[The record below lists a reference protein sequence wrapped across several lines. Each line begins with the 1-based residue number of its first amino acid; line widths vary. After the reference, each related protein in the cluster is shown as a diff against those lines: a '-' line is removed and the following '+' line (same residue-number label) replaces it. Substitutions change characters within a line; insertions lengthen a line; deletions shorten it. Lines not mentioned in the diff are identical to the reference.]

1 MKEQTMPTESL
12 GKSLNRAV
20 GNFELP
26 GDLAKAGAGH
36 EAMEDGLEESAVA
49 EPIAVGEGL

>member
-1 MKEQTMPTESL
+1 VLEGAKAVEHKGFGGCFFGSSLFMKEETMPTESL

-26 GDLAKAGAGH
+26 GDLAKA
-36 EAMEDGLEESAVA
+36 
-49 EPIAVGEGL
+49 